1 MKLHLVDGTYELF
14 RAHFGAPARQ
24 APDGREV
31 GAARGVVETLLVLL
45 RAPDT
50 THVAV
55 ATDHVIR
62 SFRNDLYDGY
72 KTEEG
77 VPPELL
83 AQFELVERAIAAL
96 GVTVW
101 PMIEH
106 EADDAL
112 ASGAARFGGQVEQVL
127 LATPDKDLAQCVVGD
142 HVVLWDRRRGIVLD
156 AEGVRAKYGVPPA
169 SIADWLALVGDAA
182 DGYPG
187 LPGWGAKSAATVL
200 SRYGR
205 IEEIPADA
213 AKWDVTV
220 RGAAKLASVLQ
231 ERMAEAL
238 LFRRL
243 ATLRTDAPITES
255 LDELRWRGVDGGAFD
270 ALCAELGWQEL
281 AARVRPGGKAATA

>member
-1 MKLHLVDGTYELF
+1 VKLHLVDGTYELF
-14 RAHFGAPARQ
+14 RAHFGAPPRQ

-31 GAARGVVETLLVLL
+31 GAARGVVETLLALL
-45 RAPDT
+45 RAPDV

-62 SFRNDLYDGY
+62 SFRNELYDGY

-77 VPPELL
+77 VPAELL
-83 AQFELVERAIAAL
+83 AQFELVERAIRAL

-112 ASGAARFGGQVEQVL
+112 ASGAARFAGEVEQVV
-127 LATPDKDLAQCVVGD
+127 LATPDKDLAQCVVRD
-142 HVVLWDRRRGIVLD
+142 EVVLWDRRREIVLD

-169 SIADWLALVGDAA
+169 AIADWLALVGDAA

-187 LPGWGAKSAATVL
+187 LPGWGAKSAAVVL
-200 SRYGR
+200 SRWGR
-205 IEEIPADA
+205 IEDIPVDA
-213 AKWDVTV
+213 AAWDVPV
-220 RGAAKLASVLQ
+220 RGAAKLAKVLQ
-231 ERMAEAL
+231 ERMADAV

-243 ATLRTDAPITES
+243 ATLRTDSPITPTLEA
-255 LDELRWRGVDGGAFD
+255 LRWKGVDPVAFP

-281 AARVRPGGKAATA
+281 ATRAMPEPKVARA

>member
-14 RAHFGAPARQ
+14 RAHFGAPPRQ

-31 GAARGVVETLLVLL
+31 GAARGVVETLLALL
-45 RAPDT
+45 RAPDV

-62 SFRNDLYDGY
+62 SFRNELYDGY

-77 VPPELL
+77 VPAELL
-83 AQFELVERAIAAL
+83 AQFELVERAIRAL

-112 ASGAARFGGQVEQVL
+112 ASGAARFAGEVEQVV
-127 LATPDKDLAQCVVGD
+127 LATPDKDLAQCVVRD
-142 HVVLWDRRRGIVLD
+142 EVVLWDRRREIVLD

-169 SIADWLALVGDAA
+169 AIADWLALVGDAA

-187 LPGWGAKSAATVL
+187 LPGWGAKSAAVVL
-200 SRYGR
+200 SRWGR
-205 IEEIPADA
+205 IEDIPVDA
-213 AKWDVTV
+213 AAWDVPV
-220 RGAAKLASVLQ
+220 RGAAKLAKVLQ
-231 ERMAEAL
+231 ERMADAV

-243 ATLRTDAPITES
+243 ATLRTDSPITPTLEA
-255 LDELRWRGVDGGAFD
+255 LRWKGVDAADFP

-281 AARVRPGGKAATA
+281 ATRAMPEPKAARA